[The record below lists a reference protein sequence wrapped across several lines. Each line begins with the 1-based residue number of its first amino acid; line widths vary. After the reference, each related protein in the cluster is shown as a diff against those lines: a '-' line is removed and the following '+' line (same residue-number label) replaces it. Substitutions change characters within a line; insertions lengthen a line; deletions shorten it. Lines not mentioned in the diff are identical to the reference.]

1 MKRRPTIPRSR
12 STPRIHL
19 RSSSERPCRVDNSFQ
34 TDYDLPASRAQV
46 RYCHSYV
53 QELGRLRQATEF
65 EVSNQKRLMR
75 RQYFAAE
82 AESKKLPPYS
92 QGGASYTIRPPTG
105 VDLALGLSG
114 YDKLGNDFPA
124 HKQRPPSTLQ
134 PLKDEDEEMKRRVA
148 SLDSQEAKWE
158 RIREE
163 VEERRQR
170 EKREH
175 DNYVAEAKRHQF
187 QENNEE
193 AREEVTRQLG
203 KARISSLF
211 SHTLFLFT

>member
-1 MKRRPTIPRSR
+1 
-12 STPRIHL
+12 
-19 RSSSERPCRVDNSFQ
+19 
-34 TDYDLPASRAQV
+34 
-46 RYCHSYV
+46 
-53 QELGRLRQATEF
+53 
-65 EVSNQKRLMR
+65 MR
-75 RQYFAAE
+75 RQYFAE
-82 AESKKLPPYS
+82 EESKKLPPYS
-92 QGGASYTIRPPTG
+92 QGSSSYTIRPPTG
-105 VDLALGLSG
+105 VDLALGLGG
-114 YDKLGNDFPA
+114 YDKLGPANDFPA
-124 HKQRPPSTLQ
+124 HKQRAPSTLQ

-203 KARISSLF
+203 KARSSLL
-211 SHTLFLFT
+211 SKIY